1 MGLTFCGFIA
11 CFNVAGDQYP
21 PPLLKKKTEHDR
33 TLILT
38 RLQRVPKKKKKKR
51 NQEWEN
57 GAFWPYCGFIL
68 DSARG
73 MGEGGGGVDVC
84 CFKSVDQTRYT
95 TVLRPSESNDGP
107 TISVMSVFVF

>member
-1 MGLTFCGFIA
+1 MDYHLGLTFCGFIA

-73 MGEGGGGVDVC
+73 MGEGGGGGGCLLLQECRPDSVHD
-84 CFKSVDQTRYT
+84 CFAAQ
-95 TVLRPSESNDGP
+95 
-107 TISVMSVFVF
+107 